1 MDSKKISSNPIEY
14 MRRLLQMRKEIDRET
29 YSDVNGGEHRL
40 EKVGEFNYVEYV
52 NDSKSTDIDATWFAL
67 EKMEKPIIWIVGGVD
82 KGNDYGVLAE
92 IMRDKVKA
100 IICLGKDN
108 ATLFK
113 IFQYQD
119 IVPLIVDAKEMKE
132 AVEYSHHWAKK
143 GDVVLF
149 SPACPSYDLYEN
161 YEVRGNS
168 FKNAVREFY
177 DNRINTSQE

>member
-29 YSDVNGGEHRL
+29 FSDVNGGEHRL
-40 EKVGEFNYVEYV
+40 EKVGEFNYVEYI
-52 NDSKSTDIDATWFAL
+52 NDSKSTDLDSTWFAL
-67 EKMEKPIIWIVGGVD
+67 EKMQKPIIWIVGGVD
-82 KGNDYGVLAE
+82 KGNDYGVLSD
-92 IMRDKVKA
+92 IMRNKVKA

-108 ATLFK
+108 STLFK

-177 DNRINTSQE
+177 DNRIKTSS

>member
-1 MDSKKISSNPIEY
+1 MESKKISTNPIEY
-14 MRRLLQMRKEIDRET
+14 MRRLLQMRKEIERENYT
-29 YSDVNGGEHRL
+29 ELNSSEHRL
-40 EKVGEFNYVEYV
+40 EKVGEFNYVEFI
-52 NDSKSTDIDATWFAL
+52 NDSISTDLDSTWLAL

-82 KGNDYGVLAE
+82 KGNDYGVLAD
-92 IMRDKVKA
+92 IMREKVKA

-108 ATLFK
+108 STLFK
-113 IFQYQD
+113 IFQYQN

-132 AVEYSHHWAKK
+132 AVEYSYHWAKK

-168 FKNAVREFY
+168 FKNSVREFF
-177 DNRINTSQE
+177 DQRIK